1 LSGFNLL
8 EGQNGP
14 VPHIRLGHRAT
25 KLFAKS
31 AKRGQSERMSEE
43 LDAVLAAV
51 GPRLR
56 ELRRRR
62 GVTLTA
68 LSQTTGIPISTLSR
82 LESGQRRPGLELL
95 LPLARAYRMPLD
107 ELVGAPAAL
116 DPRVHPQPFNHNGM
130 TVIPLTRKPGGL
142 QAFKQILPAGLAD
155 GEPDPRSHEGYHW
168 LYVLNGRL
176 RLVLGDQ
183 DLVLAAGEVAEF
195 DTHLPHWFGNADA
208 RPVEFLSILGPQG
221 ERFHVRARYRPA

>member
-1 LSGFNLL
+1 
-8 EGQNGP
+8 
-14 VPHIRLGHRAT
+14 
-25 KLFAKS
+25 
-31 AKRGQSERMSEE
+31 MSDEFDE
-43 LDAVLAAV
+43 VLAAV

-56 ELRRRR
+56 ELRRRC

-95 LPLARAYRMPLD
+95 LPLAKAFRVPLD
-107 ELVGAPAAL
+107 ELVGAPATA
-116 DPRVHPQPFNHNGM
+116 DPRVYPRPFTHNGM

-142 QAFKQILPAGLAD
+142 QAFKQILPAGPTGLPSD
-155 GEPDPRSHEGYHW
+155 SRSHEGYHW

-183 DLVLAAGEVAEF
+183 DVVLASGEVAEF

-208 RPVEFLSILGPQG
+208 RPVEFLSIVGPQG
-221 ERFHVRARYRPA
+221 ERFHIRARYQPT